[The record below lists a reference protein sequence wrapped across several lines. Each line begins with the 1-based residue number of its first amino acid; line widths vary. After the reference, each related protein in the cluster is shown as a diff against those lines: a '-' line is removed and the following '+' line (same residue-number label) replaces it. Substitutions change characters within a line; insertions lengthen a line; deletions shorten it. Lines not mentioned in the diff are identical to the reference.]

1 MYAYCIGQCGIKPD
15 EYWRLT
21 EAETIAIIAGHQ
33 RLKSYDSENYRNI
46 YGAMVKHFGAKQP
59 TKTLWPLPTD
69 YDTIEA
75 NKEKLTKEYL
85 QERNE
90 NMIEVAKKYGFLKGK
105 P

>member
-1 MYAYCIGQCGIKPD
+1 
-15 EYWRLT
+15 
-21 EAETIAIIAGHQ
+21 
-33 RLKSYDSENYRNI
+33 
-46 YGAMVKHFGAKQP
+46 MVKHFGAKQP